1 MIGVCSNNM
10 KRKLIASIILNC
22 LLIIG
27 FVFVLV
33 HYSVAAKPVEKVQE
47 NAVSETAILKSTY
60 YMIKND
66 IFENTA
72 DSTDEIVFLGD
83 SITDIGDW
91 ENDFPD
97 KNIVNQGI
105 NGDTTYGVL
114 NRIDNLVRLKPRK
127 VFIMIGINDIAK
139 GLDTEKL
146 LVNYNNILSEIKSGS
161 PDTEIYVQSI
171 LPINQKMADKYYT
184 LKDGNKIISD
194 INDKLEKI
202 AADQNVT
209 YLDLYPEFLNS
220 GADLDSSY
228 TLDGLHL
235 NEKGY
240 QLWVNEIS
248 NLVE

>member
-1 MIGVCSNNM
+1 
-10 KRKLIASIILNC
+10 
-22 LLIIG
+22 
-27 FVFVLV
+27 
-33 HYSVAAKPVEKVQE
+33 
-47 NAVSETAILKSTY
+47 
-60 YMIKND
+60 
-66 IFENTA
+66 
-72 DSTDEIVFLGD
+72 
-83 SITDIGDW
+83 
-91 ENDFPD
+91 
-97 KNIVNQGI
+97 
-105 NGDTTYGVL
+105 
-114 NRIDNLVRLKPRK
+114 
-127 VFIMIGINDIAK
+127 MIGINDIAK

-171 LPINQKMADKYYT
+171 LPINQKMADKYYS

-209 YLDLYPEFLNS
+209 YLDLYPAFLNS

-240 QLWVNEIS
+240 QLWVKEIA
-248 NLVE
+248 NLVDT

>member
-1 MIGVCSNNM
+1 MCNNV

-22 LLIIG
+22 LLILGLMI
-27 FVFVLV
+27 VLV
-33 HYSVAAKPVEKVQE
+33 HFGAAAKPVEKVQE
-47 NAVSETAILKSTY
+47 NVVPETAILKSTY

-66 IFENTA
+66 MFKNAE

-83 SITDIGDW
+83 SLIDINDW

-114 NRIDNLVRLKPRK
+114 NRVDNLVRLKPEK

-146 LVNYNNILSEIKSGS
+146 LENYKDILSEIKSGS

-171 LPINQKMADKYYT
+171 LPINQKIAEQYYP
-184 LKDGNKIISD
+184 LKDGNKIISN
-194 INDKLEKI
+194 INDKIKKI
-202 AADQNVT
+202 AADQNVI
-209 YLDLYPEFLNS
+209 YLDLYPNFLNS
-220 GADLDSSY
+220 DGDLDSSF

-240 QLWVNEIS
+240 QLWVEEIS
-248 NLVE
+248 NLV